1 MRTLPAGMQEHL
13 DSGATTLAWCWRVAS
28 ADGTVLGFTDHD
40 RNLAFAGTT
49 YRAET
54 GFTGS
59 ALTTELGLAVGNLTA
74 EGALQ
79 SDALTEA
86 DILAGKWDDAAIE
99 IWLVNWQDV
108 SQRVLMTSG
117 NLGEVER
124 ADNAFSAEVRGI
136 AHRWQQKRGRV
147 FGATCDATLGD
158 ARCGVDLEAVAN
170 RGFGTVLS
178 ASGTVLEASGLS
190 DFASTWFARG
200 LVTFTSGASAGR
212 SFNVVA
218 FETGASATVVLQE
231 APVHT
236 IAVGDTFAI
245 TAGCDKRFETCRSK
259 FANGVN
265 FRGFPHMP
273 GDGYA
278 VLYPDGQSENTGTA
292 RYGQF

>member
-1 MRTLPAGMQEHL
+1 MRALPAGMQEHL
-13 DSGATTLAWCWRVAS
+13 DTGATTLAWCWRVAA

-40 RNLAFAGTT
+40 RTLAFAGTS

-59 ALTTELGLAVGNLTA
+59 ALTTELGLAIGNLTA

-124 ADNAFSAEVRGI
+124 ADNAFSAEVRGL
-136 AHRWQQKRGRV
+136 AHRWHQKRGRV
-147 FGATCDATLGD
+147 FGATCDTTLGD
-158 ARCGVDLEAVAN
+158 ARCGVDLEGTAN
-170 RGFGTVLS
+170 RGVGNVLS
-178 ASGTVLEASGLS
+178 ASGTVLEVSGLS
-190 DFASTWFARG
+190 AFESTWFARG
-200 LVTFTSGASAGR
+200 LLTFTSGASAAR
-212 SFNVVA
+212 SFSVA
-218 FETGASATVVLQE
+218 TFDTGAMATVVLQE
-231 APVHT
+231 APVHS
-236 IAVGDTFAI
+236 ISAGDTFVI
-245 TAGCDKRFETCRSK
+245 TAGCDKRFETCRTK

-265 FRGFPHMP
+265 FRGFPHVP
-273 GDGYA
+273 GDGFA
-278 VLYPDGQSENTGTA
+278 ALYPSAQSGNTGTE
-292 RYGQF
+292 RYDQF